1 MGYLQWRVLRRSLP
15 RSGRWVGVTSG
26 AWLLGIMIPVATLS
40 TVPNAWPAW
49 ARILLG
55 VLAAVAMGLTVGV
68 LTGRTLERL
77 IGA

>member
-1 MGYLQWRVLRRSLP
+1 MGRCDV
-15 RSGRWVGVTSG
+15 GRL
-26 AWLLGIMIPVATLS
+26 AARHLDDPVEATLS